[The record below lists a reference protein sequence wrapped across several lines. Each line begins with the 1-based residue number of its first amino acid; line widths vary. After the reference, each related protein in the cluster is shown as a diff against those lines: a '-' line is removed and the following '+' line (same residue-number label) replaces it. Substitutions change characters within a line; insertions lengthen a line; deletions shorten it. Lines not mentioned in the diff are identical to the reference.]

1 MRLSI
6 VTKDMHGDKTNGV
19 YQCEKKENNLGVNY
33 KYIGEDGIKNDI
45 YFLGKKVLINR
56 TGDITTNLVCDLE
69 KVTKSLYKT
78 PYLTT
83 ELSIKT
89 LRYEKVDKGY
99 KLTYQL
105 FAEADLLN
113 EIIIEF
119 NEI

>member
-19 YQCEKKENNLGVNY
+19 YHCEKKETNLGVNY
-33 KYIGEDGIKNDI
+33 KYVSEDEVKNDI
-45 YFLGKKVLINR
+45 YFLEKKVHINR
-56 TGDITTNLVCDLE
+56 TGDITTSLVYDLE
-69 KVTKSLYKT
+69 KITKSLYKT

-89 LRYEKVDKGY
+89 LKYEKLDNGY
-99 KLTYQL
+99 KLVYQL
-105 FAEADLLN
+105 FADADLLN